1 MHTSFKSFLQMIG
14 KLKLCIKSVI
24 FLYSDL
30 VSWVTDM
37 DALIVANELAK
48 DMSGAESLLQRHQE
62 RKVN

>member
-1 MHTSFKSFLQMIG
+1 MIG